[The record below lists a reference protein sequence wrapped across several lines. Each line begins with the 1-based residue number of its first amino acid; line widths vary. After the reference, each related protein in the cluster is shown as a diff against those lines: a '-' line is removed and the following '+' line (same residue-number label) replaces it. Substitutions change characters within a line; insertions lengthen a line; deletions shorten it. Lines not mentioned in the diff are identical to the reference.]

1 MPDSNEFKILVVEDT
16 AEDITVYQKIL
27 KEYSL
32 TFCDSEKSIYEELN
46 NDNCNLIVMD
56 IGLAGSKDGIE
67 ITKELKANEK
77 YFKIPVIC
85 ITSHV
90 FIKQK
95 ETVLNAGAD
104 FYLPKPLRKAE
115 LIDIIEKYRAG
126 SINKY

>member
-1 MPDSNEFKILVVEDT
+1 
-16 AEDITVYQKIL
+16 AEELAVYKKIL
-27 KEYSL
+27 KEYSI

-46 NDNCNLIVMD
+46 KSNFNLILMD

-67 ITKELKANEK
+67 MTKDLKANQK

-95 ETVLNAGAD
+95 EIVKQAGAED
-104 FYLPKPLRKAE
+104 YLTKPLRKTE
-115 LIDIIEKYRAG
+115 LIEIIERYR
-126 SINKY
+126 SDSSNK